1 MRREGCSSIHLHMA
15 DVSYQAV
22 AYRMHRHWLHRA
34 SHSTLPEF
42 GVHTA
47 VGDVKLTWRRL
58 KSRSSSFERSPTTQ
72 WSPPN
77 TLVCSGWPGG
87 TCDAPLWLA
96 TRGRTEEDEQE
107 KHRPCSL
114 RVRPSLF

>member
-1 MRREGCSSIHLHMA
+1 MA
-15 DVSYQAV
+15 RLGGMVVVLYLTSRVSKQA
-22 AYRMHRHWLHRA
+22 
-34 SHSTLPEF
+34 
-42 GVHTA
+42 TA

-58 KSRSSSFERSPTTQ
+58 KSRSSSFERPPTTQ